1 LLVVDYSLHFQFWV
15 FFSGILSYRHEVAS
29 ADLTFSRAKRLHCL
43 FMEEKVRILG
53 DEGTGGPDYIKK
65 LSRLNTPR
73 NNMRI
78 YANVDFLVTGA
89 SLDILKYFDESTSML
104 ECEISRYSTQGIQ
117 VPWPNAQTGT
127 EMVDAWF
134 TGNIK
139 HNKGKFIVT
148 VFFKQLPE
156 NNEGNAI
163 DILNFMSL
171 SSHLFIFNS
180 AVYLVRTTTPLIQ
193 TPMKKDALLDCT
205 FALDH
210 SADVIVE
217 WRFQYK
223 GEKKKLFAYNGPRK
237 QVEHTE
243 KGVQVLL
250 DGIPK
255 GNASLLVR
263 NIALK
268 NEGTYTC
275 SVYVPPLFGI
285 HNIQLEILEIP
296 KVTLN
301 TYSLSLTEGEEK
313 KLSCEISQYYPLDV
327 QVEWLRELEGERLIP
342 VIVKDILFSSHRH
355 NTDGTF
361 SLSCYFMLKASLK
374 ENGVKY
380 TCRVQHKGLKSPIRS
395 SVRVTV
401 AGICTTVLFSLVPPF
416 IF

>member
-1 LLVVDYSLHFQFWV
+1 
-15 FFSGILSYRHEVAS
+15 
-29 ADLTFSRAKRLHCL
+29 
-43 FMEEKVRILG
+43 MEEKVRILG
-53 DEGTGGPDYIKK
+53 DEGTGGPDYIKRK
-65 LSRLNTPR
+65 AQLLLSNPDTENGKARQSAGSIRDDPKDELITF
-73 NNMRI
+73 I
-78 YANVDFLVTGA
+78 VKGA

-156 NNEGNAI
+156 NNEGKEKKQTDQAVPI
-163 DILNFMSL
+163 GDTDRLYL
-171 SSHLFIFNS
+171 S

-401 AGICTTVLFSLVPPF
+401 AEHPLSSFLVVLGILLIIIFIGLLISLLRYLHQVNETSKKKPY
-416 IF
+416 